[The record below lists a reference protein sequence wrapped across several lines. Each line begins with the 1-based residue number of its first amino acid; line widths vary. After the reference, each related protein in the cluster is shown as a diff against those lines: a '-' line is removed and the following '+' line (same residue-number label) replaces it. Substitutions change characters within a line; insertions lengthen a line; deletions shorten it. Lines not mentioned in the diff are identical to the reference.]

1 MWRKSA
7 PFCPQRC
14 GEVAAPTGRIIGRLV
29 ADAFLVIVSRR
40 ETRAY
45 RPDPLPDEVVRRIL
59 EAGRIS
65 GSGANRQPWRFVVV
79 RARALLDR
87 LAPTLYAPGNARA
100 PLLVAVLLEGQR
112 RSPFDGGRAAQN
124 MMLAA
129 WNDGV
134 GACPNGFAD
143 EQAARDLLGVRADQ
157 ELLVAV
163 TFGYP
168 VSRRR
173 PESRSADEWLAR
185 ARRLPL
191 DELVQAWL

>member
-1 MWRKSA
+1 VEKFA
-7 PFCPQRC
+7 TPP
-14 GEVAAPTGRIIGRLV
+14 GRIIGRFV
-29 ADAFLVIVSRR
+29 ADAFLVIASRR

-59 EAGRIS
+59 QAGRIS

-79 RARALLDR
+79 RDRALLQR

-143 EQAARDLLGVRADQ
+143 EQAARDLLGVRSDQ

>member
-1 MWRKSA
+1 V
-7 PFCPQRC
+7 P
-14 GEVAAPTGRIIGRLV
+14 
-29 ADAFLVIVSRR
+29 DAFLVIASKR

-45 RPDPLPDEVVRRIL
+45 RPDPLPEEVVLRIL

-79 RARALLDR
+79 RGRELLDR
-87 LAPTLYAPGNARA
+87 IAPTLWAPWNANA
-100 PLLVAVLLEGQR
+100 PLFVAVLMTGE
-112 RSPFDGGRAAQN
+112 RSWAFDGGRAAQN

-134 GACPNGFAD
+134 GSCPNGFRD
-143 EQAARDLLGVRADQ
+143 EDTARELLGVGPDQ
-157 ELLVAV
+157 ELLIGI

-168 VSRRR
+168 EAPRR
-173 PESRSADEWLAR
+173 PERKTAEGWLAG
-185 ARRLPL
+185 AKRLPL

>member
-1 MWRKSA
+1 V
-7 PFCPQRC
+7 P
-14 GEVAAPTGRIIGRLV
+14 
-29 ADAFLVIVSRR
+29 DAFLVIASRR

-79 RARALLDR
+79 RGRKLLDR
-87 LAPTLYAPGNARA
+87 LAPTLWAPWNAEA
-100 PLLVAVLLEGQR
+100 PLFVALLMEGER
-112 RSPFDGGRAAQN
+112 GWAFDGGRCAQN
-124 MMLAA
+124 MMLAG

-134 GACPNGFAD
+134 GSCPNGFKD
-143 EQAARDLLGVRADQ
+143 EEAARELLGVRPDQ
-157 ELLVAV
+157 DLVIGI

-168 VSRRR
+168 ARGREPERRTA
-173 PESRSADEWLAR
+173 EEWLAR

>member
-1 MWRKSA
+1 VS
-7 PFCPQRC
+7 
-14 GEVAAPTGRIIGRLV
+14 
-29 ADAFLVIVSRR
+29 DAFLVIASRR

-45 RPDPLPDEVVRRIL
+45 RPDPLPDVVVRRIL

-79 RARALLDR
+79 RDRGFLDR

-100 PLLVAVLLEGQR
+100 PLLVAVLLDVERGWD
-112 RSPFDGGRAAQN
+112 FDGGRAAQN

-134 GACPNGFAD
+134 GSCPNGFRDAP
-143 EQAARDLLGVRADQ
+143 AARELLGVRADQ
-157 ELLVAV
+157 ELLVGI

-168 VSRRR
+168 LTRRR
-173 PESRSADEWLAR
+173 PERRTAEEWLAG